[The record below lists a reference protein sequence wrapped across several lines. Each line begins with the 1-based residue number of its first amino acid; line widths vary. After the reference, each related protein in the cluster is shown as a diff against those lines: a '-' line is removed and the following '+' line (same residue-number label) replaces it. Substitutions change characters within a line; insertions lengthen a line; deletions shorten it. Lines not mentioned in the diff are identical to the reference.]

1 MWALFVEFFLGTN
14 KIVIKTMLLINDSSR
29 RIVMMTKR
37 IMMIAKVVDDLPEAI
52 RTDGAKLKLLE
63 NTEWFRLPYP
73 CQFHLTNITK
83 VISIL

>member
-73 CQFHLTNITK
+73 CQLHLTNVTK